1 MLLGLIKILRP
12 LNLLITLIC
21 IFLSSLIID
30 KLSYSVLPIASVI
43 VLLVGFANI
52 INDIFDYKID
62 QVNNKGRM
70 IASGLVG
77 RSYGLIY
84 AIFLLCIALFIIFN
98 YQFNDITKQLILL
111 VNLPLIILYTP
122 VFKKIPLIGNMIVSF
137 LLSMVFV
144 VTTTYLQGDI
154 NLIIPPAVLAF
165 LLMVIREIIK
175 DIADLDGD
183 KTFYINTLPV
193 KFGVDYTFRI
203 IIFFSIILILVSIY
217 FTKLYN
223 ITYFIFL
230 CLFVLLPL
238 IYYLY
243 QLSKNKTANYCIY
256 LAKVL
261 KLITIFGV
269 IVIYLASI

>member
-21 IFLSSLIID
+21 ILLSSLIIG
-30 KLSYSVLPIASVI
+30 KLSYSVLPIAIVI
-43 VLLVGFANI
+43 VLLAGFANI

-62 QVNNKGRM
+62 QVNNKNRV
-70 IASGLVG
+70 IASGAVE

-122 VFKKIPLIGNMIVSF
+122 VFKKIPLIGNIVVSF
-137 LLSMVFV
+137 LLSMVFL

-154 NLIIPPAVLAF
+154 KLIIPPAILAF
-165 LLMVIREIIK
+165 LLMIIREIIK

-193 KFGVDYTFRI
+193 QLGVDYAFRI
-203 IIFFSIILILVSIY
+203 IVFFSVILILVSIY

-223 ITYFIFL
+223 ITYLIFL
-230 CLFVLLPL
+230 CLLVLLPL

>member
-1 MLLGLIKILRP
+1 M
-12 LNLLITLIC
+12 
-21 IFLSSLIID
+21 LSSLIID

-77 RSYGLIY
+77 RSYGIIY

-98 YQFNDITKQLILL
+98 YRFNDITKQLILL
-111 VNLPLIILYTP
+111 INLPLIILYTP

-193 KFGVDYTFRI
+193 QFGVDYTFRI